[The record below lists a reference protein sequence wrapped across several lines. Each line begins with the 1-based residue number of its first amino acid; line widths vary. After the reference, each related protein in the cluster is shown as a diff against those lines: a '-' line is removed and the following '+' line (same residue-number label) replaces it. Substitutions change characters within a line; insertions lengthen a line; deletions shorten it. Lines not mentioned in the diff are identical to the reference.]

1 MEFRLLG
8 PLEARSQTG
17 PLALGGPKQR
27 AVLAMLLLNANQV
40 VSKDQLIDAIW
51 GEQPPRAAGAAL
63 QNSVFRL
70 RTALG
75 PELIDWRPPG
85 YVLHVDEDDV
95 DALQFERL
103 LRASER
109 LEPSERAAA
118 LREGLAL
125 WRGTPLADLA
135 FEAFAQP
142 EIARL
147 DELRLLAHEQRFE
160 AELEL
165 GRHDA
170 ILGEMEA
177 LAARHPARERLR
189 ELQMRALYQAGRQ
202 RDALRVYVDAR
213 QELVEQYGLEP
224 GEGLR

>member
-1 MEFRLLG
+1 
-8 PLEARSQTG
+8 
-17 PLALGGPKQR
+17 
-27 AVLAMLLLNANQV
+27 
-40 VSKDQLIDAIW
+40 
-51 GEQPPRAAGAAL
+51 L

-75 PELIDWRPPG
+75 QDRIEWRAPG
-85 YVLHVDEDDV
+85 YVLHVEPDDV

-103 LRASER
+103 LQASET
-109 LEPSERAAA
+109 LEPSERASA

-125 WRGTPLADLA
+125 WRRPPLADLA
-135 FEAFAQP
+135 FESFAKR

-147 DELRLLAHEQRFE
+147 DELRLVAHERRFE

-177 LAARHPARERLR
+177 LAARHPAREHLR
-189 ELQMRALYQAGRQ
+189 ALQMIALYRAGRQ
-202 RDALRVYVDAR
+202 RDALRVYAETR
-213 QELVEQYGLEP
+213 RELVEQ
-224 GEGLR
+224 